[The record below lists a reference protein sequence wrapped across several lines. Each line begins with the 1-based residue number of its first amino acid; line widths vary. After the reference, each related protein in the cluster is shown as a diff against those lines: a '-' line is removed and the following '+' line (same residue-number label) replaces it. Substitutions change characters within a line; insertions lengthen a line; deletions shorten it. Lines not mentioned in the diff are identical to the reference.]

1 MLYKR
6 HNLLKQNESRAVAV
20 TIPEYARVFSG
31 NAATLQEVE
40 GLNQRAVAIWLSRE
54 EQEEIEAAF
63 NQESPVQY
71 QRSEINVIMH
81 PSSPEESDQVV
92 GAVTFIAH
100 PVAFA
105 MQMID
110 EDDLN
115 VGDDVQ
121 RELDFMQNFA
131 SIDQMHVK
139 IRDLPDTAESIDIEV
154 REAGS
159 LELVKTVPAIS
170 HVKRV
175 VEQPQPV
182 PVPVPEPAP
191 VQMPVVKE
199 IEPVQAAPV
208 EEVKREPFDLEAKI
222 KEMDDAFLHMQSKA
236 MKALGPMNAAMM

>member
-1 MLYKR
+1 MAQSQDKELTVLFKR
-6 HNLLKQNESRAVAV
+6 HNLLKLYERKAVAV

-40 GLNQRAVAIWLSRE
+40 GLNTKAVAIWLTSE
-54 EQEEIEAAF
+54 EQEDIESAF
-63 NQESPVQY
+63 NLESPVQY

-81 PSSPEESDQVV
+81 PSSTDESDQVV

-131 SIDQMHVK
+131 SID
-139 IRDLPDTAESIDIEV
+139 
-154 REAGS
+154 
-159 LELVKTVPAIS
+159 
-170 HVKRV
+170 
-175 VEQPQPV
+175 
-182 PVPVPEPAP
+182 
-191 VQMPVVKE
+191 
-199 IEPVQAAPV
+199 
-208 EEVKREPFDLEAKI
+208 
-222 KEMDDAFLHMQSKA
+222 
-236 MKALGPMNAAMM
+236 